1 MKNVSDDRP
10 RMITLP
16 RFLDPR
22 GNLSVIEQFKEVPFT
37 IERCY
42 WVYDVPGGDG
52 REGHAYRRSRE
63 LVVALSGSFEV
74 AVDRGGQPEVH
85 VLNRCYQA
93 LYIPSGT
100 WREFRNFSTNAV
112 ALVVASEHFDEADY
126 MLTRDEYFSYLM
138 ERGDAE

>member
-1 MKNVSDDRP
+1 
-10 RMITLP
+10 MITLP

-52 REGHAYRRSRE
+52 REGHAYRRNRE

-85 VLNRCYQA
+85 VLSRCYQA